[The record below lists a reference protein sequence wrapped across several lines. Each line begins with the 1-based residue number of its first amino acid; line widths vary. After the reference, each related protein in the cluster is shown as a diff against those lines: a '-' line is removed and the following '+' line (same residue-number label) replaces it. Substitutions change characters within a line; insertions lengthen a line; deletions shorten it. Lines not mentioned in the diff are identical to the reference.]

1 MSSWKS
7 NCLVYQVFR
16 LPGCGK
22 LLNVPVQLDFLER
35 IMDDTELFN
44 SYVEL
49 CEKKFVEGDP
59 HFKKYELSKSFVV
72 TCINFSIIFRLPSI
86 YLFVWQQKSQP
97 STVIPRIIQTEILK
111 WMNSTT

>member
-7 NCLVYQVFR
+7 NCLVHQVFR

-44 SYVEL
+44 SYVEV

-86 YLFVWQQKSQP
+86 YLFVWQ
-97 STVIPRIIQTEILK
+97 
-111 WMNSTT
+111 